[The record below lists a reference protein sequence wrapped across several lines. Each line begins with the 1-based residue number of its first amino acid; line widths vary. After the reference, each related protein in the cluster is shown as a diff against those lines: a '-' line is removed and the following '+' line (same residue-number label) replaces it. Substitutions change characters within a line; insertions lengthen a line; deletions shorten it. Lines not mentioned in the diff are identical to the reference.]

1 MFARYLYEM
10 NIDEQEFQPR
20 GEYNLAGVHLG
31 GMRDTTALEDVS
43 IYSTVQYNLTGVHLG
58 GMRDI
63 TALVEDVS
71 IQYCTVQPGGGPPGG
86 MRMGV

>member
-1 MFARYLYEM
+1 
-10 NIDEQEFQPR
+10 
-20 GEYNLAGVHLG
+20 
-31 GMRDTTALEDVS
+31 MRDTIALEDVS

-71 IQYCTVQPGGGPPGG
+71 IYSTVQYNLA
-86 MRMGV
+86 GVHLGA